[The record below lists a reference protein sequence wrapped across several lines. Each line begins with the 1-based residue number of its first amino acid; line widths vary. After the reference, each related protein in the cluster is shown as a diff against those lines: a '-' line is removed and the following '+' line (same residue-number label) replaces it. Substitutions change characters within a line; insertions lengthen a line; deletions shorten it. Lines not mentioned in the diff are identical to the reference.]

1 MNSFAQYDFFYQK
14 VSDENVAINVTLNAS
29 LTLIV
34 ADAMYCIIMIFGRLN
49 ISYFDILIGSIVT
62 KRFTGHI

>member
-1 MNSFAQYDFFYQK
+1 MNSFAKIAQYDFFYQK

-34 ADAMYCIIMIFGRLN
+34 ADAMYCIINYNL
-49 ISYFDILIGSIVT
+49 
-62 KRFTGHI
+62 